1 MATIQNR
8 SRITVTVKNRNDLT
22 RSFSYNALD
31 KVEAYVGELRSKGF
45 RPKAEQGDDTWEVR
59 FREKGYPTQNIT
71 CPSRKEAEA
80 LVKKLESERSTGL
93 IRDYTKAHQVTF
105 AQLLLRYL
113 REFKGKS
120 ARVIAYKVES
130 WLQDSGEV
138 GQSLLAT
145 HRADMTATGLKV
157 RKAAFQM
164 RQTILNLEW
173 IHKPLS
179 LVKADDINGYIV
191 MRQNQVSEATVDREV
206 DLFSAVLRKAT
217 RSWGYHLADYPM
229 HGVER
234 PKYFN
239 ERDRRFKVGE
249 EERLFAA
256 IRKLDHE
263 HAVKASV
270 ESMLAAEYP
279 DAKFSSLSAQ
289 KKEFAARR
297 EALRPQAEQV
307 AVATPRLET
316 FFQFLLMT
324 GARRGE
330 ALSLKWSDVDFE
342 AKTAY
347 LAMTKNGRPRKLSL
361 RSDLI
366 ELMATLPRLS
376 DRVFEMGYSWLADM
390 WRAAC
395 TEAGIEDF
403 RIHDLR
409 HEAISRVA
417 ETGAFGLVDLQA
429 FSGHRDVRMLL
440 RYSHLCATRMA
451 HKLDEAFKDQG
462 KNIRQH
468 KGRKLLNKEAGVTMS
483 ELIEAAP
490 PSSGSVSVDQ
500 KPAPGDDEVDE
511 ATLHFLQLCESSDPH
526 ATATT
531 LR

>member
-8 SRITVTVKNRNDLT
+8 SRITVTVKNRPDVT

-31 KVEAYVGELRSKGF
+31 KVEAYVGELRSKGL
-45 RPKAEQGDDTWEVR
+45 RPKAAQGDD
-59 FREKGYPTQNIT
+59 
-71 CPSRKEAEA
+71 
-80 LVKKLESERSTGL
+80 
-93 IRDYTKAHQVTF
+93 TKAHQVTF
-105 AQLLLRYL
+105 AHLLLRYL

-130 WLQDSGEV
+130 WLEDSGEV

-145 HRADMTATGLKV
+145 HRAALSAAGVSV
-157 RKAAFQM
+157 RKATFQM

-279 DAKFSSLSAQ
+279 DAKFSSLSASNMP
-289 KKEFAARR
+289 AIR
-297 EALRPQAEQV
+297 EPASTGFNRGAMPLALTFRLVQCRCLVCWLVSGRSRWSRFGERCCTPSRLSDAERPQW
-307 AVATPRLET
+307 P
-316 FFQFLLMT
+316 
-324 GARRGE
+324 
-330 ALSLKWSDVDFE
+330 
-342 AKTAY
+342 
-347 LAMTKNGRPRKLSL
+347 
-361 RSDLI
+361 
-366 ELMATLPRLS
+366 PRLS
-376 DRVFEMGYSWLADM
+376 AR
-390 WRAAC
+390 
-395 TEAGIEDF
+395 
-403 RIHDLR
+403 
-409 HEAISRVA
+409 
-417 ETGAFGLVDLQA
+417 
-429 FSGHRDVRMLL
+429 
-440 RYSHLCATRMA
+440 
-451 HKLDEAFKDQG
+451 
-462 KNIRQH
+462 
-468 KGRKLLNKEAGVTMS
+468 
-483 ELIEAAP
+483 P
-490 PSSGSVSVDQ
+490 
-500 KPAPGDDEVDE
+500 
-511 ATLHFLQLCESSDPH
+511 
-526 ATATT
+526 
-531 LR
+531 